1 MLGADANGGVTPNSA
16 SKVSEQVDTE
26 TRTFR
31 DASLFS
37 NAKMLFL
44 VLLWH
49 TLLFWS
55 VCAEEFPTSEAT
67 IAFHVT
73 VSEAQLPLLKRF
85 LSRIYHPDN
94 LYLIDYA
101 YPLSPR
107 HHAWWLSG
115 SNVHHRAA
123 DPYVEDGVS
132 EVINILD
139 GMGYFLDREA
149 ALGSAQSF
157 NYFIHCTPADYPVVT
172 PPRMRALLG
181 FASDH
186 ASRPNFFHFAHESQL
201 PLFKSEIDR
210 VYYDFSLS
218 FNRSLT
224 LEEGLET
231 NNYYHPDNGRRATH
245 ISRTEKHFVVNHAYV
260 KLATDSMLAKRLL
273 MSLGDAS
280 HVFERFFGS
289 LAEASNDRIGKLIRS
304 TSLRCTNFNDLDR
317 VVNHILPVY
326 KPKAPNVNFLLRTTE
341 PCLFTGP
348 FRADES
354 TSMSVRDGIDME
366 LLIAPGT
373 QGKPEGPS
381 YYAKVYQNL
390 KNLSS

>member
-1 MLGADANGGVTPNSA
+1 MLILA
-16 SKVSEQVDTE
+16 
-26 TRTFR
+26 
-31 DASLFS
+31 
-37 NAKMLFL
+37 
-44 VLLWH
+44 LLCH
-49 TLLFWS
+49 SLLFWS
-55 VCAEEFPTSEAT
+55 AYAEVVPSTEAK

-73 VSEAQLPLLKRF
+73 VTEAQLPLLQRF

-101 YPLSPR
+101 NPLSPR
-107 HHAWWLSG
+107 RHARLLSG
-115 SNVHHRAA
+115 RNVHHRAA

-139 GMGYFLDREA
+139 GMGYFLNREA
-149 ALGSAQSF
+149 ALGRAHSF
-157 NYFIHCTPADYPVVT
+157 DYFIHCTPADYPVVT

-201 PLFKSEIDR
+201 ALFNNEIDR

-231 NNYYHPDNGRRATH
+231 NNYYHPDSKRRTDH

-289 LAEASNDRIGKLIRS
+289 LADASDERTSKLIRS

-326 KPKAPNVNFLLRTTE
+326 KPKTPNVDFLLRTTE

-348 FRADES
+348 FRADEPM
-354 TSMSVRDGIDME
+354 SMSVRDGIDTE

-373 QGKPEGPS
+373 QGKPNGPS
-381 YYAKVYQNL
+381 YHARVFQNL
-390 KNLSS
+390 KKVTS